1 MFYRVK
7 ATFKENTAIA
17 FLKKLKDETIS
28 AQKPD
33 GKEIIDSM
41 NRAVLTTDGHVEWSE
56 VCYCHTP
63 LLHERTTVYDQYF
76 DDFTT
81 EVIESYEEF
90 DGRPFMEYL
99 ANLAFES

>member
-1 MFYRVK
+1 MFYRVR
-7 ATFKENTAIA
+7 ATLKENTAID
-17 FLKKLKDETIS
+17 FLRKLKDETIS

-41 NRAVLTTDGHVEWSE
+41 NRAVLTNDGHVEWSE

>member
-1 MFYRVK
+1 MFYRVR
-7 ATFKENTAIA
+7 ATLKENTAID
-17 FLKKLKDETIS
+17 FLRKLKDKTIG

-33 GKEIIDSM
+33 GKEIVDSM
-41 NRAVLTTDGHVEWSE
+41 NRAVLTSEGHVEWSE
-56 VCYCHTP
+56 VCYCPTP

-81 EVIESYEEF
+81 EVIESYEDY

-99 ANLAFES
+99 ASLADE